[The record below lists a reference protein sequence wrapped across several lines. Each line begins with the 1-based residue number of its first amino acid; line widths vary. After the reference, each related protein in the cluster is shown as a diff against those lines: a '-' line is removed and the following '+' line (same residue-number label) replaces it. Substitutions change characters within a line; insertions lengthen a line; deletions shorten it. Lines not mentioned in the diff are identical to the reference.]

1 MENLLERLKRFKE
14 EMAIPYKKIA
24 EKCEI
29 KPSTFYN
36 FTGGLR
42 DLQPDAAQRLDQ
54 FLKDRGY

>member
-42 DLQPDAAQRLDQ
+42 DLQPDAAQRLD
-54 FLKDRGY
+54 